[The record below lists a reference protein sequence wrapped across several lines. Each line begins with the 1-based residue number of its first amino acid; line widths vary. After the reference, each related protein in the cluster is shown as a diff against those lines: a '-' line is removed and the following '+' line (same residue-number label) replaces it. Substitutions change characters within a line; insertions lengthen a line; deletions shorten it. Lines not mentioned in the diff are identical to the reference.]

1 MNEPRSIAR
10 VVRVFAL
17 TGILSIGGG
26 RTAFFFDAL
35 VTRRGWMRVEEFMH
49 DFTLAQLLPGAT
61 FANLSITLGHRL
73 AGLGG
78 ALGGLAAVI
87 VPGGVILIVLAA
99 IYLARGLTPDVA
111 TLMRGM
117 SAAVVGLVAI
127 TTLRM
132 ARPALVS
139 ARSLVIAAV
148 TFVAVGP
155 LRLNTPLVVVVMIA
169 VGLWLNRPGAERPS
183 AETLP

>member
-1 MNEPRSIAR
+1 VAEPRSIAR
-10 VVRVFAL
+10 VVHVFTL

-26 RTAFFFDAL
+26 RAAFFYDAL
-35 VTRRGWMRVEEFMH
+35 VTRRRWMLADEFLQ

-61 FANLSITLGHRL
+61 FANLAITLGHRL
-73 AGLGG
+73 AGVAG
-78 ALGGLAAVI
+78 AFGGLLAVV
-87 VPGGVILIVLAA
+87 VPGGVILVVLAA
-99 IYLARGLTPDVA
+99 IYLARGFTPDVA

-117 SAAVVGLVAI
+117 SAAVVGLVAV

-139 ARSLVIAAV
+139 IRALAIAAV

-155 LRLNTPLVVVVMIA
+155 LRLNTPAVIAVMIVA
-169 VGLWLNRPGAERPS
+169 GLWLNRPEPAR
-183 AETLP
+183 